1 MIRKILVHRPEMR
14 PSLGQIL
21 ADAFFMGEGGA
32 PPLPPADSKLKE
44 ALKEALNFSS
54 TGSAAAPSLQKG
66 TSEVEHRP
74 PLHPM
79 NNGALSK
86 PTAPA
91 QRPAP
96 VRITSSA
103 SGSHQ
108 ENMNPPSALERNVSN
123 AASCVSSANASPSS
137 KGSNAQGASTSN
149 YLSSSNA
156 SSANGGNAPVPPG
169 LLSRRMN
176 MVPSWSSS
184 TSVAAAQQQ
193 QQQQR
198 PSSGV
203 ASSRPS
209 SG

>member
-1 MIRKILVHRPEMR
+1 
-14 PSLGQIL
+14 
-21 ADAFFMGEGGA
+21 MGEGGA

-44 ALKEALNFSS
+44 ALKDALNFSS
-54 TGSAAAPSLQKG
+54 AGSAAAPSLQKG
-66 TSEVEHRP
+66 TSEIEHRP

-79 NNGALSK
+79 NMGTLSK
-86 PTAPA
+86 QAAAA

-96 VRITSSA
+96 VRTSSSA

-108 ENMNPPSALERNVSN
+108 ENMNPPSALERNISN
-123 AASCVSSANASPSS
+123 AASCLSSANASPSS
-137 KGSNAQGASTSN
+137 KGSNAQAATASN

-156 SSANGGNAPVPPG
+156 SSSNGGNAPVPPG
-169 LLSRRMN
+169 VLSRRLN

-184 TSVAAAQQQ
+184 TSVAAAQQMQ
-193 QQQQR
+193 HQQR